1 MTTSSVLT
9 PRSFEILVQRGYHP
23 GRLTI
28 PAGEPVRLTFLRQE
42 AGGCSR
48 EVMFPSL
55 GIRQE
60 LPQGVPVTI
69 DLPALPAGELAF
81 TCGMNMMRGA
91 IVVEAA

>member
-55 GIRQE
+55 GNRQE

-69 DLPALPAGELAF
+69 ELPALPAGELAF
-81 TCGMNMMRGA
+81 TCGMSMMRGA
-91 IVVEAA
+91 IEVAAA

>member
-1 MTTSSVLT
+1 MNANPMSA
-9 PRSFEILVQRGYHP
+9 PRTLEVLVQRGYHP

-69 DLPALPAGELAF
+69 DLPAMPAGELAF

-91 IVVEAA
+91 IVVESA

>member
-69 DLPALPAGELAF
+69 ELPALPAGELAF
-81 TCGMNMMRGA
+81 TCGMSMMRGA
-91 IVVEAA
+91 IEVAAA

>member
-1 MTTSSVLT
+1 MTTSSVLA
-9 PRSFEILVQRGYHP
+9 PRTFEITVERGYHP
-23 GRLTI
+23 SRFTI
-28 PAGEPVRLTFLRQE
+28 PAGEPVRLTFLRRE

-48 EVMFPSL
+48 ELMFPSL

-81 TCGMNMMRGA
+81 TCGMSMMRGT
-91 IVVEAA
+91 IVVESA

>member
-1 MTTSSVLT
+1 MNPSTA
-9 PRSFEILVQRGYHP
+9 PRPIEILVQRGYHP
-23 GRLTI
+23 NRVAV
-28 PAGEPVRLTFLRQE
+28 PAGEPVRLTFVRRE

-48 EVMFPSL
+48 ELMFPSL

-81 TCGMNMMRGA
+81 TCGMSMMRGTIA
-91 IVVEAA
+91 VEAA